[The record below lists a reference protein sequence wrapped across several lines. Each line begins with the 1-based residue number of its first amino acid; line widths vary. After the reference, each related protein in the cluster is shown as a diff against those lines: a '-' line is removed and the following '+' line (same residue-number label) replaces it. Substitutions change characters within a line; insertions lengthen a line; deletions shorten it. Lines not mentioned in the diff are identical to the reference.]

1 MNSAWAGGVMN
12 DSAHELKRQSSVT
25 CAVVTVSDTR
35 TRETDKGGSLIVE
48 RLQTAGH
55 RILSYEIIPDDS
67 ALIRSHVLSHC
78 GPKCDAIIL
87 TGGTG
92 IAPRDVTCEA
102 LLPLIEKRLEGFAE
116 LFRMLSFEE
125 IGPSA
130 MLSRT
135 LAGTC
140 GKTLIFSLPGSP
152 KAVELAMDRLILPVL
167 PHATSLL
174 QS

>member
-1 MNSAWAGGVMN
+1 MS
-12 DSAHELKRQSSVT
+12 DSAHDLKRQCSVA
-25 CAVVTVSDTR
+25 CAVITVSDTR
-35 TRETDKGGSLIVE
+35 TRETDKGGPVIVE
-48 RLQTAGH
+48 RLQAAGH
-55 RILSYEIIPDDS
+55 RIVSREIIPDDS
-67 ALIRSHVLSHC
+67 ERIRSHIQHLC
-78 GPKCDAIIL
+78 RPDCDVIIL

-92 IAPRDVTCEA
+92 IAPRDVTFEA
-102 LLPLIEKRLEGFAE
+102 VEPLIEKRLDGFAE

-152 KAVELAMDRLILPVL
+152 KSVELAMDRLILPVL

>member
-1 MNSAWAGGVMN
+1 MN
-12 DSAHELKRQSSVT
+12 DSAHESKRQISVS

-35 TRETDKGGSLIVE
+35 TPATDKGGPLIVE
-48 RLQTAGH
+48 RLQSAGH
-55 RILSYEIIPDDS
+55 RILDQKIISDDS
-67 ALIRSHVLSHC
+67 TAIRAHVQELC
-78 GPKCDAIIL
+78 GLTCEVVIL

-92 IAPRDVTCEA
+92 IAPRDVTYEA
-102 LLPLIEKRLEGFAE
+102 VLPLIEKRLDGFAE

-130 MLSRT
+130 MLSRP

-152 KAVELAMDRLILPVL
+152 KAVQLAMDRLILPLL
-167 PHATSLL
+167 PHAVGLL
-174 QS
+174 KS